1 MFGAL
6 LIFFCC
12 YAMIIYGFKG
22 THLCTEALPGA
33 ACPACLAPNSLHTSL
48 YSRYAHVYWIPFF
61 PYSKLTVVQ
70 CAACHELWENKEVP
84 TNIAPA
90 VREVQQHTRH
100 PYWSWAGLAAVV
112 AFFSFAILAG
122 MRDRHTDEALLLAPR
137 AGDIYTVRSDS
148 ADMYSLLKV
157 RRVGGNNVELVANE
171 YQTDSRTR
179 VDELNSPD
187 KFSKEPFTLTR
198 LELQIMR
205 RKDQLTDV
213 ERP

>member
-1 MFGAL
+1 
-6 LIFFCC
+6 
-12 YAMIIYGFKG
+12 MIIYGFKG
-22 THLCTEALPGA
+22 THLRTQELPGV
-33 ACPACLAPNSLHTSL
+33 ACPACNTTNSLRTSL

-61 PYSKLTVVQ
+61 PYSKLTAVQ
-70 CAACHELWENKEVP
+70 CDACQELWENKAVP
-84 TNIAPA
+84 ASIAPS
-90 VREVQQHTRH
+90 VREVQQQTSH